1 MAGLSTMIVLALTI
15 ALYGKGFA
23 AAMGSYVFG
32 TQILFFAVA
41 TAGTYV
47 LSFSFPQTQRSV
59 LTLGMSTRNVGA
71 AFAPLLSIQE
81 IDQRATV
88 MVAIG
93 LPMQIIAS
101 LLTAQWFARRA
112 PKPAP

>member
-23 AAMGSYVFG
+23 AAMGSYAFG
-32 TQILFFAVA
+32 TQILFFVVA
-41 TAGTYV
+41 TAGTYAF
-47 LSFSFPQTQRSV
+47 SFSLPQTQRSV

-71 AFAPLLSIQE
+71 AFAPLLSVQD
-81 IDQRATV
+81 IDQRARV

-101 LLTAQWFARRA
+101 LLAAQWFGRRA
-112 PKPAP
+112 QKPTP